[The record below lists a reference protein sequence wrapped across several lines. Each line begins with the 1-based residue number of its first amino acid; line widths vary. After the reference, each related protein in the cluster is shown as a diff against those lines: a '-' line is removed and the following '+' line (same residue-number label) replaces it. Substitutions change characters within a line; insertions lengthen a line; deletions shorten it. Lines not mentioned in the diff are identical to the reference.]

1 MGTEAGWQLWMVV
14 TAKLDGGDASEGG
27 MAVLLVRD
35 GGVSGEG
42 GGWRD
47 VN

>member
-1 MGTEAGWQLWMVV
+1 MGTGAGWRLWMVV
-14 TAKLDGGDASEGG
+14 TAKLDGGDAGEGG
-27 MAVLLVRD
+27 IAVLLVRD
-35 GGVSGEG
+35 GGVAGED